1 MTSILPQPSSGVSGP
16 DITQMRRSMWRLGG
30 KAALAVFLC
39 LALTQPALAQNTW
52 GNGQKL
58 TLETFDCPAN
68 ARDLLIKGQVELI
81 HPKDTGGSNAIPEIL
96 IKCDRIVF
104 EAGSKVI
111 VKANLYIRAE
121 TAIQGEVD
129 IENRR
134 ATDGANGDRPASMDD
149 VIRQADGT
157 AGAAGGKGDSAQ
169 VTSTKYPFGRNADNG
184 GQGGAGGRGTDGV
197 TGADGTDGRDGT
209 NAGAITLK
217 SRSFKGVNI
226 TLSTRGGN
234 GGKGAK
240 GGRGQDGGHGGAG
253 GAGGEGG
260 DGDTGRTAGNGGNGG
275 KGGDG
280 GHGARGGRGGDG
292 GNGGAGGNQSVLLIV
307 DDPNVLGIPPND
319 VIWRLEG
326 GAGGE
331 PGLGGDGGHGGR
343 GAAGGRGGCGGAG
356 KGIIWKHPDGS
367 CGEPGPRGVDGR
379 DGDPGLS
386 GKWGK
391 DGPPGQKGTWKMG
404 FVLETGGH

>member
-1 MTSILPQPSSGVSGP
+1 MKSNLPRPSTNEKAKPRSLA
-16 DITQMRRSMWRLGG
+16 RRLASRT
-30 KAALAVFLC
+30 ALLMLMFPV
-39 LALTQPALAQNTW
+39 LTQPLWAQNTW
-52 GNGQKL
+52 GIGETL
-58 TLETFDCPAN
+58 TLENFECPAA
-68 ARDLLIKGQVELI
+68 ARDLLIKGQLELV
-81 HPKDTGGSNAIPEIL
+81 HPNDKGGSTAIPEIL

-104 EAGSKVI
+104 EAGSKVL
-111 VKANLYIRAE
+111 VKANLYVRAE

-134 ATDGANGDRPASMDD
+134 AVDGSNGDRPASMDA
-149 VIRQADGT
+149 VIRQADG
-157 AGAAGGKGDSAQ
+157 ASGGNGRKGDGAIFS
-169 VTSTKYPFGRNADNG
+169 STTYPTGRNADNG
-184 GQGGAGGRGTDGV
+184 GQGGPGTRGTDGLV
-197 TGADGTDGRDGT
+197 GADGTDGRDGS

-217 SRSFKGVNI
+217 SRSFKGTNI
-226 TLSTRGGN
+226 TLFTRGGN
-234 GGKGAK
+234 AGKGAK
-240 GGRGQDGGHGGAG
+240 GGRGQDGGHGGVG
-253 GAGGEGG
+253 GAGGDGG

-280 GHGARGGRGGDG
+280 GHGARGGQGGDG

-307 DDPNVLGIPPND
+307 DDPNVLGIPPNE

-326 GAGGE
+326 GSGGE

-343 GAAGGRGGCGGAG
+343 GVSGGAGGCGGSG
-356 KGIIWKHPDGS
+356 KGIIWRHSDGS

-391 DGPPGQKGTWKMG
+391 DGPPGQKGTWKLG

>member
-1 MTSILPQPSSGVSGP
+1 MKSNLIRPLSGGS
-16 DITQMRRSMWRLGG
+16 DQENTWRRPLMWRFEC
-30 KAALAVFLC
+30 KFALAVV
-39 LALTQPALAQNTW
+39 LAPLLTQPALAQNTW

-58 TLETFDCPAN
+58 TLEKFDCPAN
-68 ARDLLIKGQVELI
+68 ARDLLIKGQVELV
-81 HPKDTGGSNAIPEIL
+81 HPTDMGGSNAIPEIV

-104 EAGSKVI
+104 EAGSKVL
-111 VKANLYIRAE
+111 VKANLYFRAE

-134 ATDGANGDRPASMDD
+134 ATDGADGDRPASMDA
-149 VIRQADGT
+149 VIRQADGRPGG
-157 AGAAGGKGDSAQ
+157 AGRKGDSAQ
-169 VTSTKYPFGRNADNG
+169 VTSTKYPLGRNADNG
-184 GQGGAGGRGTDGV
+184 GQGEPGTRGTDGV

-217 SRSFKGVNI
+217 SRSFKGANI

-234 GGKGAK
+234 GGEGAK
-240 GGRGQDGGHGGAG
+240 GGRGQDGGHGGLG
-253 GAGGEGG
+253 GSGGDGG

-280 GHGARGGRGGDG
+280 GHGARGGQGGDG
-292 GNGGAGGNQSVLLIV
+292 GNGGAGGNQSVLIIV
-307 DDPNVLGIPPND
+307 DDANVLGIPPND

-326 GAGGE
+326 GSGGK

-343 GAAGGRGGCGGAG
+343 GAAGGPGGCGGAG

-379 DGDPGLS
+379 DGDPGPG